1 MKVVNHGLGT
11 ISSYALVGDVVTMN
25 HNRDVIKK
33 GVVYVRNDTIEAVRK
48 ATDPTPRG
56 FESAPRLATGG
67 TIFPGLIELHNHLAY
82 NILPMWRPPRRYGSR
97 DDWRGIPDYRKLIMG
112 PMEILVNKRGYQEAI
127 VRYVECKCLLGGVT
141 TSQGLTLSA
150 NAGLAK
156 QFAGIVRNPE
166 SPDDAA
172 LPPATA
178 YIADVATADDLA
190 ARLERARPG
199 RLLLHVA
206 EGVTE
211 QARKHFLAFQ
221 RPDGSWAITDTL
233 VGIHCTALNGE
244 DWKILGKGGGAMVW
258 SPLSNLM
265 LYGKTAGV
273 KDARAAG
280 VRIALGSDWSP
291 SGSKS
296 LLWEL
301 KIAYLYS
308 KLSGGIFTEQEIVE
322 MATIRPAEILGWD
335 RLLGS
340 LAPGKRADL
349 LVIAGSVGDPYRRLL
364 RSEESSIKL
373 VAIRGV
379 PRVGVAP
386 LMAPFALRTEAHGDR
401 LLYLD
406 DPASSALIGSL
417 TLAEARR
424 RLSTG
429 MRALPDPP
437 DVTGPVGGGPEA
449 EKRWNLLLDHDDR
462 FEAALRPLAPHATE
476 AAGEMAMAA
485 AIPVEDLVEPMT
497 LDPLTVSEDAEVYL
511 AALDAQPNLPA
522 ELSAALRQLRAPA
535 AQRRVT
541 ASARS
546 PKRPTPPVRAT
557 HGRGRATG
565 RSVRA
570 GRR

>member
-1 MKVVNHGLGT
+1 MTL
-11 ISSYALVGDVVTMN
+11 SSYALVGDVVTMN
-25 HNRDVIKK
+25 HNRDVIEK
-33 GVVYVRNDTIEAVRK
+33 GVVYVRNDTIEAVQK
-48 ATDPTPRG
+48 ATDPAPHG

-112 PMEILVNKRGYQEAI
+112 PMEILVKNKRGYKEAI

-156 QFAGIVRNPE
+156 EFTGIVRNPE
-166 SPDDAA
+166 YPDDAA

-233 VGIHCTALNGE
+233 VGIHCTALDGD
-244 DWKILGKGGGAMVW
+244 DWKILARGDGKGGGAMVW

-273 KDARAAG
+273 RAARAAG

-308 KLSGGIFTEQEIVE
+308 KLNGGIFTEQEIVE

-335 RLLGS
+335 KLLGS
-340 LAPGKRADL
+340 LAPGRRADL
-349 LVIAGSVGDPYRRLL
+349 LVIAGSVGDPYKRLL

-386 LMAPFALRTEAHGDR
+386 LMAPFGLRTEAYGDR

-406 DPASSALIGSL
+406 DPASSALVGSL
-417 TLAEARR
+417 TLAEAQR

-429 MRALPDPP
+429 MKALPDPP
-437 DVTGPVGGGPEA
+437 DVAGPVGGGPEA
-449 EKRWNLLLDHDDR
+449 ENQWSLVLDQDDR
-462 FEAALRPLAPHATE
+462 SGAALRPLAPLTTE
-476 AAGEMAMAA
+476 AAVGMATAA
-485 AIPVEDLVEPMT
+485 AIPVEDIVEPMT
-497 LDPLTVSEDAEVYL
+497 LDPLTVSEDAELYL
-511 AALDAQPNLPA
+511 AALDAQPNVPA
-522 ELSAALRQLRAPA
+522 ELPAALRQLQHRLRHA
-535 AQRRVT
+535 A
-541 ASARS
+541 
-546 PKRPTPPVRAT
+546 
-557 HGRGRATG
+557 
-565 RSVRA
+565 
-570 GRR
+570 